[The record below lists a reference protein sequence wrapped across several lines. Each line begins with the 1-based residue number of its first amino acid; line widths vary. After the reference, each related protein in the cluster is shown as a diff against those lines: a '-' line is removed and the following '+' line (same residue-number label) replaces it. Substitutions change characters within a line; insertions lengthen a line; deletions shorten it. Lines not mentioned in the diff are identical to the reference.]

1 MKTEKEKLE
10 IATKYLISK
19 GYKVIK
25 PQDVQAAASGDLL
38 NTAQAAHILGIAPA
52 TLTVWRSTNRR
63 ILTYVKVGSQV
74 RYRRE
79 DLEKFISA
87 NLCNA

>member
-1 MKTEKEKLE
+1 MKFDTPRES
-10 IATKYLISK
+10 IVDQVAPR
-19 GYKVIK
+19 G
-25 PQDVQAAASGDLL
+25 LL
-38 NTAQAAHILGIAPA
+38 NTEQAAKYLGIAPA

-74 RYRRE
+74 RYRPE
-79 DLEKFISA
+79 DLERFISA

>member
-1 MKTEKEKLE
+1 MEVGSLTHGRQTGLKSERGCFTS
-10 IATKYLISK
+10 IIDRVAPTN
-19 GYKVIK
+19 
-25 PQDVQAAASGDLL
+25 LL
-38 NTAQAAHILGIAPA
+38 NTPQAAELLGIAPA

-63 ILTYVKVGSQV
+63 VLAYVKIGSQV

>member
-1 MKTEKEKLE
+1 MNRDTVRNLP
-10 IATKYLISK
+10 AR
-19 GYKVIK
+19 
-25 PQDVQAAASGDLL
+25 AANKDTGAVSVVSQLAPTGLL
-38 NTAQAAHILGIAPA
+38 NTEQAASYLGIAPA

-63 ILTYVKVGSQV
+63 VLTYVKVGSQV

-79 DLEKFISA
+79 DLDKFVSA

>member
-1 MKTEKEKLE
+1 MQIGT
-10 IATKYLISK
+10 THSPRR
-19 GYKVIK
+19 GGC
-25 PQDVQAAASGDLL
+25 SGDTNVTSIINQIAPSGLL